1 MTIRLMTFVVILTV
15 GTPAAFAQSNVTRN
29 PLSELSKSIRELT
42 VHASQAVVE
51 VTVNGYAVPHDGAER
66 TSDRVSRQRS
76 IGSSVLVD
84 SSGSIM
90 TNAHVIEGATTVKV
104 TLGSESTDSGMP
116 HSDKVY
122 DARIIGVDHDTDL
135 ALLRIDAARLPSLE
149 FGNSDN
155 LSQGDLVFAIGRR
168 LRLRNSLS
176 MGVVSGTARAVDEDN
191 PVLYIQ
197 TDASINPGDSG
208 GALIDANGRLIGLN
222 TFIMSQSGGS
232 EGIGF
237 AIPANIVHHVYE
249 QLLHH
254 GTVSRGS
261 IGIYVQDITPPMARG
276 LSLTIPEGVLV
287 ADVDP
292 QGPGDVSGLKRRD
305 VIVRLDD
312 QEIRTARQFND
323 ALVWRQNGE
332 SARLVIQRGVER
344 LAMTAGIRRVAAPA
358 DPLALRGP
366 PDKSL
371 VSRLGLFCLEL
382 DQQVLDAIPGLRKQY
397 GLVVVARLPESQAE
411 AADLR
416 PGDVIHALGTL
427 PIATLD
433 AFRSRIDELQRGN
446 AVALQI
452 ERDGRLRYIAFDLQ

>member
-1 MTIRLMTFVVILTV
+1 MTIRSMMFVVILASCLRV
-15 GTPAAFAQSNVTRN
+15 GFAQSNVNRN
-29 PLSELSKSIRELT
+29 PLSDLSASIRELT
-42 VHASQAVVE
+42 LRASQSVVE
-51 VTVNGYAVPHDGAER
+51 VSVNGYGVAFDNPGR
-66 TSDRVSRQRS
+66 TSDQVSRQHS
-76 IGSSVLVD
+76 IGSGVLVD

-90 TNAHVIEGATTVKV
+90 TNAHVIDGATTVKV
-104 TLGSESTDSGMP
+104 TLATAGTDSGQP
-116 HSDKVY
+116 DSPRVY
-122 DARIIGVDHDTDL
+122 NARIMGVDHDTDL
-135 ALLRIDAARLPSLE
+135 ALLKIDAAELPLLE

-155 LSQGDLVFAIGRR
+155 VSQGDLVFAIGSR

-197 TDASINPGDSG
+197 TDAAINPGDSG
-208 GALIDANGRLIGLN
+208 GALVDTNGRLIGLN
-222 TFIMSQSGGS
+222 TFIMSKSGGS

-237 AIPANIVHHVYE
+237 AVPANVVYQVYK
-249 QLLHH
+249 QLLLY

-276 LSLTIPEGVLV
+276 LSLTLSRGVLV
-287 ADVDP
+287 ADVEP
-292 QGPGDVSGLKRRD
+292 QSPGDISGLKRRD
-305 VIVRLDD
+305 VILRLDD

-332 SARLVIQRGVER
+332 TARLVVQRGVER
-344 LAMTAGIRRVAAPA
+344 LAMSAAIRRVAQPM
-358 DPLALRGP
+358 DLSTFMGP

-371 VSRLGLFCLEL
+371 ISRLGLFCLEI
-382 DQQVLDAIPGLRKQY
+382 DQRVLDVMPGLRKQY

-416 PGDVIHALGTL
+416 SGDVIHALGTL

-433 AFRSRIDELQRGN
+433 MFRKQIDSLHQGDG
-446 AVALQI
+446 VALQV
-452 ERDGRLRYIAFDLQ
+452 ERDGRLRFVAFDIQ